1 MLSAFKK
8 IFVFLSATVLAC
20 GMAVS
25 CDGLIYDGEEDC
37 SVAYKVRFRYDMNM
51 KYADAFSHEVKCVTL
66 YVLKEDGSIACS
78 KTESGDAL
86 AAEDYSMVV
95 DVPAGRYDLLAW
107 CDAGDNGSFSVAE
120 STSKTGLK
128 CSLNTKRAED
138 GSAYVDSNLDRLY
151 HGYLSGV
158 DFTADEGT
166 VVATVNLVKNTN
178 HFNVVLQ
185 HISGDPIDKSKF
197 SFAIKADN
205 SLMDWDNSLIGNDP
219 VAYRAW
225 SVESGSADVEKY
237 KTSSAESPSSVA
249 ELVEATATTSL
260 NLVTAEL
267 TTGRLVKGR
276 QPRLNVTNRES
287 GETVLS
293 VPLIDFALL
302 VKGKYN
308 EAMDDQEYLDRQ
320 DDYNMIFFL
329 DDQDRWIKTFIYIN
343 SWKVVLQDTEL

>member
-25 CDGLIYDGEEDC
+25 CDGLIYDGEGDC

-51 KYADAFSHEVKCVTL
+51 KYADAFSHEVKRVTL

-120 STSKTGLK
+120 SASKTGLK
-128 CSLNTKRAED
+128 CSLNTNRAED

-178 HFNVVLQ
+178 HFNIVLQ

-197 SFAIKADN
+197 SFAITADN

-219 VAYRAW
+219 VSYRAW
-225 SVESGSADVEKY
+225 SVESGSADVEKSGAPVT
-237 KTSSAESPSSVA
+237 KADASSV
-249 ELVEATATTSL
+249 
-260 NLVTAEL
+260 NLLTAEL

>member
-25 CDGLIYDGEEDC
+25 CDGLIYDGEGDC

-51 KYADAFSHEVKCVTL
+51 KYADAFSHEVKRVTL

-120 STSKTGLK
+120 SASKTGLK
-128 CSLNTKRAED
+128 CSLNTNRAED

-178 HFNVVLQ
+178 HFNIVLQ

-197 SFAIKADN
+197 SFAITADN

-219 VAYRAW
+219 VSYRAW
-225 SVESGSADVEKY
+225 SVESGSADVEKSGAPVT
-237 KTSSAESPSSVA
+237 KADASSV
-249 ELVEATATTSL
+249 
-260 NLVTAEL
+260 NLLTAEL

-276 QPRLNVTNRES
+276 LPRLNVTNRES